1 MDFAREPW
9 AVYSALLDE
18 LPPDLRVARTLVGR
32 GWTLV
37 ESDAGGVG
45 LAMTHR
51 DDLQPAALPSPLAG
65 QPLGAVAA
73 ALRSWNVREAAV
85 GLAALNAWV
94 NDPRR
99 LAGQLGPSTPP
110 PLRGGHAQG
119 ERSPQHGQSVFSV
132 MRDEIVGRRV
142 AVIGH
147 FPGIERLREI
157 CELTVLERSPQPG
170 DLPDFAAEYVLPGQE
185 YVFITGVT
193 LINKTL
199 PRLLALSAGAQ
210 VVLVGPS
217 VPLTPRWFELGVSV
231 LAGSV
236 VLDGQ
241 RLWQA
246 TAEGAGREI
255 WGDGAV
261 TVQLRRADFGGAHVE
276 RTP

>member
-1 MDFAREPW
+1 MIPSSDPW
-9 AVYSALLDE
+9 AIYAALLDE
-18 LPPDLRVARTLVGR
+18 LPADLRIARALVGQ

-37 ESDAGGVG
+37 ESEAGGMG

-51 DDLQPAALPSPLAG
+51 DEVQPATLPFPVSG
-65 QPLGAVAA
+65 QPLRSVAA

-94 NDPRR
+94 NDSRR
-99 LAGQLGPSTPP
+99 LEERLGRELRPP
-110 PLRGGHAQG
+110 HG
-119 ERSPQHGQSVFSV
+119 ESVFSV
-132 MRDEIVGRRV
+132 MREEIAGRRV

-147 FPGIERLREI
+147 FPGIERLRED
-157 CELTVLERSPQPG
+157 CRLTVLERLPQPG

-199 PRLLALSAGAQ
+199 PRLLALSSGAR

-236 VLDGQ
+236 VLDGP

-246 TAEGAGREI
+246 TAEGSGRQI
-255 WGDGAV
+255 WGEGAI
-261 TVQLRRADFGGAHVE
+261 TVQLRPADFGGSHVD
-276 RTP
+276 RVA